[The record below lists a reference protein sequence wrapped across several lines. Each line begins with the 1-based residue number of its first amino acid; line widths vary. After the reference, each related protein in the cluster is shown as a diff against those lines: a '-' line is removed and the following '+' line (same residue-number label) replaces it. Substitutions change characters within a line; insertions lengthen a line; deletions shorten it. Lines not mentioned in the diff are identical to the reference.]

1 MLLRRGDVA
10 LMPTQSE
17 TSAAVRGTSS
27 KTLQLLR
34 KRLRQLLRVTLVLAI
49 CFALAATAF
58 AIWWLTSLNG
68 LPDIGDP
75 FDVAAFRAFRVS
87 DDQNAFTYLQ
97 RANQKLTPFLFTPS
111 CSWAREDPKMREWVE
126 ANRQPLELFRQGA
139 EQTDAAPLAG
149 EPTVRFVRGLTR
161 VEGRRRQESGDTAG
175 AWECYRAVLRMTTHV
190 RRRGSLTQRYDLNRG
205 NRWLQQLQ
213 RLTTWAADPRTT
225 IPQLDGALKE
235 VLKNEPRTEWDSF
248 ALKYG
253 YLAIMRSLEQPVHTF
268 VQEDVG
274 WEYTYRLDDMQLSEG
289 MVGHLDAAHRFLL
302 REPERSRRVLRR
314 LLCANW
320 LAQVATVEL
329 RQRKPAVWASFPL
342 RLSTN
347 PITNGTTR
355 VPLYPVARLAPA
367 GARSLP
373 PQELASWLLTTNDA
387 KLRMLVAD
395 SNNSLPYSPLL
406 SFAPLDYLRDR
417 TAHRALVIMLATE
430 IFRRE
435 RGAPPPTEDALVGS
449 YLQGLPDDGSAE
461 SAAGTPPTVE

>member
-1 MLLRRGDVA
+1 MRF
-10 LMPTQSE
+10 LM
-17 TSAAVRGTSS
+17 
-27 KTLQLLR
+27 
-34 KRLRQLLRVTLVLAI
+34 
-49 CFALAATAF
+49 
-58 AIWWLTSLNG
+58 
-68 LPDIGDP
+68 
-75 FDVAAFRAFRVS
+75 
-87 DDQNAFTYLQ
+87 
-97 RANQKLTPFLFTPS
+97 
-111 CSWAREDPKMREWVE
+111 
-126 ANRQPLELFRQGA
+126 
-139 EQTDAAPLAG
+139 
-149 EPTVRFVRGLTR
+149 GLTLL
-161 VEGRRRQESGDTAG
+161 EGSRRQESGDTAG

-302 REPERSRRVLRR
+302 REPERSRRVLR

-355 VPLYPVARLAPA
+355 VPLYPVARLAPTA
-367 GARSLP
+367 ARSLP

-417 TAHRALVIMLATE
+417 TAHRARHHAGHGDLSPRARRTTAYRGRLGRELSPGPARRRIGRVRRGDDADGRVADSDVSAHPSGDVARGRRPPPSDLEADSGASHRRVRPSPQRAYASTGGRNSSAVARAGCQRQGSLPSDSRRPVHDSSCLGVKDG
-430 IFRRE
+430 FRRTVRLNRC
-435 RGAPPPTEDALVGS
+435 RGRRRIIRTDSRVGAS
-449 YLQGLPDDGSAE
+449 VDHTNVASLSCNPLLLNKLRLL
-461 SAAGTPPTVE
+461 AGGPSDKHADI